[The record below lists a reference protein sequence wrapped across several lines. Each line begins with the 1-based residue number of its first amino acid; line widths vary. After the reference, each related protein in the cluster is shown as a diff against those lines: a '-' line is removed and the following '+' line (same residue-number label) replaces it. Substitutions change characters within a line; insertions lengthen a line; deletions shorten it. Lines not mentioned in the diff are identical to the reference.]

1 MAPCTTA
8 PSSGAASA
16 SNHKGFQYHLSTA
29 PNSSLVAAPP
39 GNYAAFAQNA
49 FLGRTMEKWTRR
61 KFFLSTLAGGI
72 AASSRRLFGAAA
84 PGAGEFGFGTLP
96 QAAPAAKGV
105 RPLIISAA
113 NGLQHLNDGMDILKS
128 GGDTLDA
135 VLAVVTKVED
145 DPNDDSVGYGGLPNE
160 EGIVELDASVM
171 HGPTRRAGAV
181 GSIQKIKNPS
191 LVAKNVMEKTNHVF
205 IVGNG
210 AEKFAVDQGFKTM
223 DLLTD
228 RSRTA
233 WLAWKASSSVNWR
246 PGLDSPEWKEKLAQ
260 LLDTPEKLAWREHI
274 EDVVMHPP
282 TGTINCLAVDAKG
295 DISGTTTTS
304 GLAWKIP
311 GRVGDSPIIGAG
323 LYVDND
329 IGAGGSTGRGEEN
342 IKISGGHTIV
352 EMMRKGMSP
361 TDACLEAL
369 HRVARSYKAYPE
381 RLKEFHIEF
390 YALNK
395 DGQYGA
401 ASLWGQRRSGHRVQF
416 AVHDGA
422 NAHLVP
428 CTPLFDKSGGD
439 Y

>member
-1 MAPCTTA
+1 
-8 PSSGAASA
+8 
-16 SNHKGFQYHLSTA
+16 
-29 PNSSLVAAPP
+29 
-39 GNYAAFAQNA
+39 
-49 FLGRTMEKWTRR
+49 MEKWTRR
-61 KFFLSTLAGGI
+61 KFFFSTLAGSL
-72 AASSRRLFGAAA
+72 AAGSRRFFGASLSAV
-84 PGAGEFGFGTLP
+84 GVSLREMSP
-96 QAAPAAKGV
+96 QTPAEGV
-105 RPLIISAA
+105 RPLIVSAA
-113 NGLQHLNDGMDILKS
+113 NGVQHLNDGMEILKS

-160 EGIVELDASVM
+160 DGVVELDASVM
-171 HGPTRRAGAV
+171 HGPSRRAGAV
-181 GSIQKIKNPS
+181 ASIQRVKNPS
-191 LVAKNVMEKTNHVF
+191 LVAKTVMEKTNHVF
-205 IVGNG
+205 IVGSA
-210 AEKFAVDQGFKTM
+210 AEKFAVEEGFKTM

-233 WLAWKASSSVNWR
+233 WLVWKASSSENWR

-260 LLDTPEKLAWREHI
+260 LLDTPEKMAWREHI

-304 GLAWKIP
+304 GLAWKIA

-323 LYVDND
+323 LCVDND
-329 IGAGGSTGRGEEN
+329 IGAAGSTGRGEEN

-369 HRVARSYKAYPE
+369 HRVARNYKPFPD
-381 RLKEFHIEF
+381 RLKQFHIQF

-395 DGQYGA
+395 NGDYGA
-401 ASLWGQRRSGHRVQF
+401 GSLWGMHPGGRRVQF
-416 AVHDGA
+416 AVHDGTKA
-422 NAHLVP
+422 KLVP
-428 CTPLFDKSGGD
+428 CTPLFDKEGGD